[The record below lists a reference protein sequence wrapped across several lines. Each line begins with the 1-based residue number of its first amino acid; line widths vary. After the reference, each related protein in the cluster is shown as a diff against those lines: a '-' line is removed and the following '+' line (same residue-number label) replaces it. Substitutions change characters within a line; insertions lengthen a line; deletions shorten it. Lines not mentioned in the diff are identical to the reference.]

1 MNQTMSKKPGQE
13 NVDHNMGANKIAK
26 QMMA

>member
-1 MNQTMSKKPGQE
+1 MSKKPGQE
-13 NVDHNMGANKIAK
+13 NVVDQNMGANKITK